1 VGRQEQPY
9 QSNIERGLGHPKWAG
24 QTNIG
29 TDRRG
34 GRWISGVCGARNRRL
49 VKKSVSETTMRISR
63 KIPLGAFLLA
73 ISAALALVSHG
84 YADTDRRIT
93 GSWFG
98 VATATTAP
106 LPPVKDLIT
115 FSGDGTVVETQRLY
129 LRNTPLGPLMRTPG
143 HGAWVQVGDRE
154 FALTLIII
162 YQGAPDHPTTPGE
175 VVALETV
182 HIRVTLVDSN
192 KLSGSIEDEIDD
204 LSGHAVFVGPGTYEA
219 TRIVA
224 RT

>member
-1 VGRQEQPY
+1 VDAGYAESAALATRD
-9 QSNIERGLGHPKWAG
+9 QSRKFG
-24 QTNIG
+24 
-29 TDRRG
+29 
-34 GRWISGVCGARNRRL
+34 
-49 VKKSVSETTMRISR
+49 SETTMRISR
-63 KIPLGAFLLA
+63 SVRLGVILLA
-73 ISAALALVSHG
+73 ISAVLALGSRS
-84 YADTDRRIT
+84 YAETDRRIS

-98 VATATTAP
+98 VATPMTAP

-143 HGAWVQVGDRE
+143 HGAWEQVGDRE

-182 HIRVTLVDSN
+182 HLRLTLVDSN
-192 KLSGSIEDEIDD
+192 KLSGTIEDEIDD
-204 LSGHAVFVGPGTYEA
+204 LSGHPVFVGPGTYEA
-219 TRIVA
+219 TRVVA
-224 RT
+224 GT